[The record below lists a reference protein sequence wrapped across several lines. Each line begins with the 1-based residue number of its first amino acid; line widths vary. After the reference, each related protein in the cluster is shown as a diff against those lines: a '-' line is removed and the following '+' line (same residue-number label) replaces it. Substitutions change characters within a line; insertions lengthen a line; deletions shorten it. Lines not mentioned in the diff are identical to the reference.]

1 MRTSRVTAL
10 GILAASLS
18 VPAPA
23 YAQDKGDV
31 GLTMGYPNAIGV
43 IYHVSDRFAIRPEI
57 TFSTSSGKNESPLST
72 TEGDTVSVGVGV
84 SGIFYL
90 RQWDKLRTYVCPRYT
105 YNHGENT
112 TTSTLINPLFDDN
125 ESTITS
131 NAHSFVG
138 TFGAQFSVH
147 ERFSIF
153 GEVGAAYSHQRTRSE
168 VSGIRGSSNQFA
180 TRTGAGVIFYF

>member
-112 TTSTLINPLFDDN
+112 TTSTLIKSPL
-125 ESTITS
+125 
-131 NAHSFVG
+131 
-138 TFGAQFSVH
+138 
-147 ERFSIF
+147 R
-153 GEVGAAYSHQRTRSE
+153 R
-168 VSGIRGSSNQFA
+168 
-180 TRTGAGVIFYF
+180 